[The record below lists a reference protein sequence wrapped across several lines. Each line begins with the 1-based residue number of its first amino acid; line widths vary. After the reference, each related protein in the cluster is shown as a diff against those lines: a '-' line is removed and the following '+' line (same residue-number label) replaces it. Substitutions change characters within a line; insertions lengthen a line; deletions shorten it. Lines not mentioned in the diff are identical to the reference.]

1 MTRLIAT
8 YRVRCPAS
16 EIASVAH
23 ALALEQSV
31 EAPDEAVTDPWVR
44 AHVLGQV
51 SAIRRIDDD
60 LHDVDL
66 ALSLATT
73 GLDCAQTVNMLFG
86 NSSLHAHVSLVD
98 VAFPDAL
105 VRALRGP
112 RFGIDGLRAR
122 LGVHGRALTCSALKP
137 QGLPVAELARLCET
151 MALGGVD
158 VIKDD
163 HGLADQAY
171 APFAERVAACQRA
184 VERARRVTGRAT
196 VYVPS
201 LVGAPKALMRQCAIV
216 RDEGVGMVLLAP
228 SLLGLP
234 VFHELVHDALD
245 VPVLAHPA
253 FGGAAR
259 VAPPLL
265 IGRLYR
271 LLGADAVIYP
281 NYGGRFSYTEQTCAA
296 IAGAARDAWPGV
308 RPAVPVPA
316 GGMTVERVPEL
327 LRFYGPDV
335 MLLIGGSLL
344 LAGDRLRERTQAFA
358 DAAAAA
364 SAAGAAAA
372 SNAAATGEAASGVAA
387 TGVAAP
393 NVAAPGPAGKDP
405 T

>member
-1 MTRLIAT
+1 MSRLIAT
-8 YRVRCPAS
+8 YRVRCPES
-16 EIASVAH
+16 EIQSVAH

-44 AHVLGQV
+44 AHVLGRV
-51 SAIRRIDDD
+51 DAIRRVDDG
-60 LHDVDL
+60 LHEVDL

-73 GLDCAQTVNMLFG
+73 GLDCAQTINMLFG
-86 NSSLHAHVSLVD
+86 NSSLHAHVELVD
-98 VAFPDAL
+98 VVFPDAL

-122 LGVHGRALTCSALKP
+122 LDAHGRALTCSALKP

-163 HGLADQAY
+163 HGLADQSY

-184 VERARRVTGRAT
+184 VERARRVTGRST
-196 VYVPS
+196 VYAPS
-201 LVGAPKALMRQCAIV
+201 LVGGPRALARQCTIV

-228 SLLGLP
+228 SLLGMP
-234 VFHELVHDALD
+234 VFHELVHETLE

-253 FGGAAR
+253 FGGATR
-259 VAPPLL
+259 IAPPLL

-271 LLGADAVIYP
+271 LLGADAVIHP
-281 NYGGRFSYTEQTCAA
+281 GYGGRFAYSEAQCAA
-296 IAGAARDAWPGV
+296 LADAARAPWDGV
-308 RPAVPVPA
+308 RTALPVPA

-344 LAGDRLRERTQAFA
+344 LAGDRLRERTAAFA
-358 DAAAAA
+358 DAAAERTSLSGITSTSGPAP
-364 SAAGAAAA
+364 
-372 SNAAATGEAASGVAA
+372 ASGV
-387 TGVAAP
+387 
-393 NVAAPGPAGKDP
+393 PGASDPAQ
-405 T
+405 